1 VGELIAIVLV
11 LVVVVVLL
19 AGGITFAVKV
29 TRPDPNAVES
39 PQYRNHLAMARW
51 IEHILNDDMVRVT
64 IPADRQGSARKLLD
78 EFYKESS

>member
-1 VGELIAIVLV
+1 VGELIAIVLLLV
-11 LVVVVVLL
+11 LVVVLL

-51 IEHILNDDMVRVT
+51 IEHILNDDMVSVT

>member
-1 VGELIAIVLV
+1 MGELIAIVLV
-11 LVVVVVLL
+11 LVLVVVLL

-29 TRPDPNAVES
+29 TRPDPNAIDS
-39 PQYRNHLAMARW
+39 PQYRNHQAMARW
-51 IEHILNDDMVRVT
+51 IEHILDDDMVSVT